1 GKVTSIVAEIAEA
14 SKEQS
19 RGIGQVNKA
28 LTEMDKVT
36 QQNAANSEE
45 SSSAA
50 EELASQAQEL
60 SEMIARFTL
69 TRSSAQKSAKRKMLG
84 PALHVAPPK
93 AIAKPNGQKPNGV
106 KAK

>member
-60 SEMIARFTL
+60 AEMIARFSL
-69 TRSSAQKSAKRKMLG
+69 SRALVQRAPKRKQLG
-84 PALHVAPPK
+84 PASH
-93 AIAKPNGQKPNGV
+93 NGQSKSLGKPG
-106 KAK
+106 